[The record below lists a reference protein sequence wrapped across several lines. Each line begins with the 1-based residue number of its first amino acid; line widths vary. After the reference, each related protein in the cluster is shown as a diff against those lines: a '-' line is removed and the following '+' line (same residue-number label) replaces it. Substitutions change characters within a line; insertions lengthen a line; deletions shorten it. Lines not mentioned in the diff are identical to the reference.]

1 MKLVA
6 ADGSSR
12 PILKYALPVKFTLL
26 KANVD
31 EADIDVYQTEWKGII
46 YSYFVLKN
54 VAVYV
59 AGAMSDGP
67 YKVEEMPEGFG
78 ASEPPAPR
86 KQYTAKKPVE
96 YEPELD
102 AEGKP
107 VLNED
112 GSPRYK
118 LDAEGNPIVKVK
130 PPRAKKEPKAKT
142 PKANGD
148 NSDPAAVAQAIEAQE
163 AATEAPVRRRR
174 NSGGEAAQAAA

>member
-1 MKLVA
+1 MKLVS

-26 KANVD
+26 SAEIDGEKT
-31 EADIDVYQTEWKGII
+31 DVYQTEWKGII

-59 AGAMSDGP
+59 AGAMADGP

-86 KQYTAKKPVE
+86 KQYTAKKAVE
-96 YEPELD
+96 YEQDVNEDGSP
-102 AEGKP
+102 A
-107 VLNED
+107 VNED

-118 LDAEGNPIVKVK
+118 LDAEGNPVVKVK

-148 NSDPAAVAQAIEAQE
+148 NSDPVAVAQAIETQE

-174 NSGGEAAQAAA
+174 NSGGEAQAQA